1 MNVSCSDEMNDIF
14 VPIQRQ
20 DLDSPILMLA
30 KAISMGFS
38 STWNNFKSNYVLP
51 NLARVNLLREEQV
64 HLFYKDM
71 IDSF

>member
-1 MNVSCSDEMNDIF
+1 MNVSCSDKMNDIF

-38 STWNNFKSNYVLP
+38 CTWNNFKSNYVLP
-51 NLARVNLLREEQV
+51 NLARVDLLREEQV

-71 IDSF
+71 IDRF